1 MKKIVH
7 TGRLPIKMWLDD
19 PDPETLR
26 QAGNLARLGFAVGHV
41 CLMPDAHVGYGMPIG
56 GVMATRD
63 AVVPNAVGVDIGCGV
78 CAVRTDLHHLEP
90 ARIKKVL
97 AAIRKRIPLGF
108 RHHKRPPAPERM
120 PEVAGELPVVRDQY
134 RSALCQLGTLGGGNH
149 FIELQRDDQGRV
161 WVMIHSGSR
170 NLGHRV
176 ASHYNRLAE
185 ERNRELGYPVARS
198 WQLAPLEADSRAGRD
213 YLAEMNYCIAF
224 ALANRQLMMEWV
236 LEILADEA
244 GAASFSPLI
253 NRSHNFAAREEHL
266 GQSLLIHRKGATRV
280 ARGETGLIPGSQGSC
295 SYIVRGRGCA
305 DAFDSCSHGAGRRLG
320 RRQARRVLDLK
331 TEQARLQAMGVVHG
345 VRHRRDLD
353 EAPGAYKDIE
363 EVMANQRD
371 LVEVVTRLRPLA
383 VVKG

>member
-1 MKKIVH
+1 M
-7 TGRLPIKMWLDD
+7 
-19 PDPETLR
+19 
-26 QAGNLARLGFAVGHV
+26 
-41 CLMPDAHVGYGMPIG
+41 
-56 GVMATRD
+56 
-63 AVVPNAVGVDIGCGV
+63 
-78 CAVRTDLHHLEP
+78 
-90 ARIKKVL
+90 
-97 AAIRKRIPLGF
+97 
-108 RHHKRPPAPERM
+108 
-120 PEVAGELPVVRDQY
+120 
-134 RSALCQLGTLGGGNH
+134 
-149 FIELQRDDQGRV
+149 
-161 WVMIHSGSR
+161 
-170 NLGHRV
+170 
-176 ASHYNRLAE
+176 
-185 ERNRELGYPVARS
+185 ARS
-198 WQLAPLEADSRAGRD
+198 WQLAPLEVDSRAGRD